1 MHISTHL
8 LFLYLFADGNCR
20 TPIAGQAKIVNG
32 ILEFRGLISKPD
44 GTEMI
49 AVTQKGSP
57 SDAVEIGRLAGLEV
71 KRIAGTKFQE
81 YGDEVIALQQAAA
94 AAKAAKATA

>member
-1 MHISTHL
+1 
-8 LFLYLFADGNCR
+8 
-20 TPIAGQAKIVNG
+20 
-32 ILEFRGLISKPD
+32 
-44 GTEMI
+44 MI
-49 AVTQKGSP
+49 AVIQKGNP

-71 KRIAGTKFQE
+71 KRIAGPKFKE